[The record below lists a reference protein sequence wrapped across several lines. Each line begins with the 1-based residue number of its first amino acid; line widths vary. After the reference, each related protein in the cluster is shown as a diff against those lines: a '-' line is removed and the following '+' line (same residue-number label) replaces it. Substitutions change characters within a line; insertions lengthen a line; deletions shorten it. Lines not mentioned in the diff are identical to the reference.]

1 MSTEAPFLHAEDFQ
15 VLARGQYFAAGGKEC
30 RMGLLGIVARRDQS
44 DPIGI
49 AGGPHH
55 DDTALATL
63 FQSKAANQRLT
74 LLFPRNQDA
83 ESLSNRHS
91 RAVPRSYQKQAQGDT
106 VGASPHA

>member
-1 MSTEAPFLHAEDFQ
+1 
-15 VLARGQYFAAGGKEC
+15 
-30 RMGLLGIVARRDQS
+30 
-44 DPIGI
+44 
-49 AGGPHH
+49 
-55 DDTALATL
+55 L